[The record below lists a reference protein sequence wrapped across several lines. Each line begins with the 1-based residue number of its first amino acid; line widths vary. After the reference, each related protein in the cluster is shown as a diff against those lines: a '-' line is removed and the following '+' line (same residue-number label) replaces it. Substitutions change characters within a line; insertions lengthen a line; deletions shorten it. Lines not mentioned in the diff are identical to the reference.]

1 MLVAHSLAN
10 DTNEAAMKPI
20 SLPVASALP
29 PGLSGLA
36 DGLPLDLAMLDGG
49 VSEEAFAALLAG
61 QLQAAVGFVQ
71 QASEAAGESA
81 ETLMLQAAETDAP
94 VLTTDQLAALGLPGL
109 ALGQIKQAS
118 QAQSGEEPEL
128 GREDR
133 PLPLGLDDD
142 RPAPAAL
149 PFAPP
154 GQSVA
159 AAVRQDVADRPAAFA
174 TPAAINAADR
184 SAIARALA
192 ARETSAQSPV
202 PAGVSTRAP
211 ELQQAAPELVSQ
223 QPEVGDAFVLPQGPT
238 PPPPAIASAPANAV
252 VQTAIPQLVG
262 SQSWGGMVGERV
274 VWMVGH
280 QHQSAEI
287 MINPPALGPLEV
299 KLSMSDGQANLTFTT
314 QHAPVREALEAAAP
328 RLREMLSESG
338 IGLGSVSVNVGNFA
352 RQDAQQQQQPDARPA
367 PAWAETRSD
376 SGEFKTATTLLKQR
390 SGSGLLDLFA

>member
-1 MLVAHSLAN
+1 
-10 DTNEAAMKPI
+10 MKPI
-20 SLPVASALP
+20 SIPVASALP
-29 PGLSGLA
+29 PGLAGLS

-61 QLQAAVGFVQ
+61 QLQAAVGLVQ
-71 QASEAAGESA
+71 GPETAGESA
-81 ETLMLQAAETDAP
+81 ETLMLQAPEVDAP
-94 VLTTDQLAALGLPGL
+94 VLATDQLAALGLPGL
-109 ALGQIKQAS
+109 ALGQIKQAA
-118 QAQSGEEPEL
+118 QVQSGEEPGL
-128 GREDR
+128 GKEDR
-133 PLPLGLDDD
+133 PLPLDLEDD
-142 RPAPAAL
+142 RPVPAA
-149 PFAPP
+149 PFTPP
-154 GQSVA
+154 GQTVA

-174 TPAAINAADR
+174 TPAAVNAADQ

-192 ARETSAQSPV
+192 ARDTSVQSPV
-202 PAGVSTRAP
+202 PAGVSTQAP
-211 ELQQAAPELVSQ
+211 ELQQAVPDLVSQ

-238 PPPPAIASAPANAV
+238 SPPPATASAPATAV
-252 VQTAIPQLVG
+252 VQTAIPQLVS

-352 RQDAQQQQQPDARPA
+352 RQDAQQQQQQPDARPA
-367 PAWAETRSD
+367 STWAEARND
-376 SGEFKTATTLLKQR
+376 SGDFKTSTTLLTQR

>member
-1 MLVAHSLAN
+1 
-10 DTNEAAMKPI
+10 MKPI

-29 PGLSGLA
+29 PGLAGLS

-61 QLQAAVGFVQ
+61 QLQAAVGLVQ
-71 QASEAAGESA
+71 GPEVAGEMA
-81 ETLMLQAAETDAP
+81 ETLMLQVAEVDAP

-109 ALGQIKQAS
+109 ALGQVKQAS

-128 GREDR
+128 VREDR
-133 PLPLGLDDD
+133 PVPFGLEDGQ
-142 RPAPAAL
+142 PVPAA

-174 TPAAINAADR
+174 TPAAVNAADQ

-192 ARETSAQSPV
+192 PRETSAQTPV
-202 PAGVSTRAP
+202 SMGVPTQAP
-211 ELQQAAPELVSQ
+211 ELQQAVPELVSQ
-223 QPEVGDAFVLPQGPT
+223 QPEVGDEFVLPQGPAPT
-238 PPPPAIASAPANAV
+238 PPATASAPANAV

-314 QHAPVREALEAAAP
+314 QHAPVREALEAATP

-352 RQDAQQQQQPDARPA
+352 RQDAQHQQHQQHQQQSDARPA
-367 PAWAETRSD
+367 PAWAEAGNV
-376 SGEFKTATTLLKQR
+376 SGDFKTSTTLLTQR